1 MTPSMVHA
9 SSHFC
14 VHPLETDYITPQEHA
29 LPQPAS
35 MASVHPSLRNVLDI
49 PESASPR
56 PRPGMNAP
64 RGPTRER
71 RIPGP
76 PPPQSWLLQSKH
88 ARKEPKTYTD
98 EERTIHHQSVKLPGA
113 YLLDERSLQHA
124 IVKALAI
131 NWNWHAEN
139 DYFSLVLIPTRLRE
153 TLLSYVSIFA
163 AGDTELAGQPP
174 LHILFPVRGSAQS
187 SMGLEERQEVTRLDL
202 TGALGIWLSWLGLR
216 KALLV
221 TESTPRQPVPQSF
234 LSNSANDV
242 AQDIPDSWEDGEGSQ
257 NQTPMQP
264 QSVSTSGIPKSIHI
278 LAFPNLRHLSLAL
291 EPNSVSSDVS
301 WSSLLGV
308 ASHLHTLESLSLAYW
323 PLPTYTPAAA
333 ATFATISSNLL
344 GTQRR
349 IAYGGTNMYSAQE
362 NDWRES
368 SGILRSLSRS
378 LYCLKWLDLTGC
390 VTWLPALIWE
400 DNTLLSTP
408 DDGFGPLSDKTEEE
422 LPVSI
427 WNGYWRGIV
436 WLGLGVGWTP
446 SSGSDNRA
454 ASTALARDYNKLRSM
469 AENVA
474 KQVWKSRIGKG
485 QHLFIELG
493 EIPDGAS
500 IVALP

>member
-1 MTPSMVHA
+1 MPA
-9 SSHFC
+9 SQFC

-56 PRPGMNAP
+56 PRPGMNLS

-88 ARKEPKTYTD
+88 ASKERKPYTD
-98 EERTIHHQSVKLPGA
+98 EERTLHHQSIKLPGA
-113 YLLDERSLQHA
+113 YFLNDSSLQHA
-124 IVKALAI
+124 IVKAQAI

-139 DYFSLVLIPTRLRE
+139 DHFSLVLIPTRLRE
-153 TLLSYVSIFA
+153 TLLSYLSIFA
-163 AGDTELAGQPP
+163 VGDTQLANKPP
-174 LHILFPVRGSAQS
+174 LHILFPVRGSAHHC
-187 SMGLEERQEVTRLDL
+187 MELEERQEVTRLDL
-202 TGALGIWLSWLGLR
+202 TGALGVWLSWLGLR

-221 TESTPRQPVPQSF
+221 TESTPRQPVSQSL

-242 AQDIPDSWEDGEGSQ
+242 TQEVPDSWEDVEASQ
-257 NQTPMQP
+257 NQTPPQP
-264 QSVSTSGIPKSIHI
+264 QSVSTSGIPKSIHT

-291 EPNSVSSDVS
+291 EPNSVPSDVS
-301 WSSLLGV
+301 WSGLLGV

-400 DNTLLSTP
+400 DRTLLSVP
-408 DDGFGPLSDKTEEE
+408 DNDFESLSDNTEEQ

-446 SSGSDNRA
+446 SAGSHDRA
-454 ASTALARDYNKLRSM
+454 ASSALARNYNKLRLM
-469 AENVA
+469 AEDVA
-474 KQVWKSRIGKG
+474 KQVRQSRIGKG
-485 QHLFIELG
+485 QHLFIDLG
-493 EIPDGAS
+493 GVPEHAAP
-500 IVALP
+500 VMALP